1 MSRRSATI
9 AVVLGPVVG
18 VFALLSMGQVPAPG
32 FGDPLPG
39 LTADQVAAFVAGKEG
54 FEEEEDAADGLG
66 PVFNDVGCA
75 ACHFQAATGGGSDI
89 TETRFGRLTRDGR
102 FDPMAEFG
110 GSLIQTDGIGQ
121 VPGFNFVGEVV
132 PRRATIVAGRRTTP
146 LFGAGLIEAV
156 PDQLLL
162 DIAQAQRRFTP
173 DTAGRAHI
181 VFDVAEQR
189 QAVGRFGWK
198 SQVATL
204 LTFSGDAYVNEMGIT
219 TPLFPDEQCP
229 QGDCDA
235 LRFDPVPGVDEPDNE
250 DIESF
255 ADFMRLLG
263 PPPRGAITDA
273 VRAGADVFQRI
284 GCASCHRP
292 ALRTGRSPV
301 GALNNVTFF
310 PYSDLLL
317 HDMGSLGDGIAQ
329 GDARRREMR
338 TAPLWGLRVLTTFL
352 HDGRATSV
360 AGAILAHDGQGR
372 AARER
377 FARLRDVDR
386 RRLLAFL
393 NSL

>member
-1 MSRRSATI
+1 MVRRTATI
-9 AVVLGPVVG
+9 AGVLGPVVG
-18 VFALLSMGQVPAPG
+18 VSALLSMGQVSAPQ

-39 LTADQVAAFVAGKEG
+39 LTADQLAAFVAGQEG

-66 PVFNDVGCA
+66 PVFNDVSCA
-75 ACHFQAATGGGSDI
+75 ACHSQAATGGGSDI
-89 TETRFGRLTRDGR
+89 VETRFGRLDRDGR
-102 FDPMAEFG
+102 FDPMVEFG
-110 GSLIQTDGIGQ
+110 GSLIQTDGIGP
-121 VPGFNFVGEVV
+121 VPGFDFAGEVV
-132 PRRATIVAGRRTTP
+132 PSRATIVAGRRTTP

-162 DIAQAQRRFTP
+162 GIAAAQRQFTP
-173 DTAGRAHI
+173 ATAGRAHI
-181 VFDVAEQR
+181 VFDVAERR

-198 SQVATL
+198 CQVATL

-235 LRFDPVPGVDEPDNE
+235 LAFDPVPGVDEPDNE
-250 DIESF
+250 DIEAF

-284 GCASCHRP
+284 GCANCHRP
-292 ALRTGRSPV
+292 SLRTGLSPV
-301 GALNNVTFF
+301 HALDRVTFF
-310 PYSDLLL
+310 PYSDFLL

-338 TAPLWGLRVLTTFL
+338 TAPLWGLRVMTTFL

-360 AGAILAHDGQGR
+360 TGAILAHDGQGR

-377 FARLRDVDR
+377 FVRLRNTDR
-386 RRLLAFL
+386 LRLLAFL